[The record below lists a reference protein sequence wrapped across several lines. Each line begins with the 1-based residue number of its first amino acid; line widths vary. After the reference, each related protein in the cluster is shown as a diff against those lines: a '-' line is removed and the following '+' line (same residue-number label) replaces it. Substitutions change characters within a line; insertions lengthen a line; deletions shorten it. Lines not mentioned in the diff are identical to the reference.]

1 MTFSSSTRE
10 QDNDRLPFRTKL
22 IYGLA
27 DWGNTTTTTI
37 VGFFFLFFLTDIALL
52 PARYT
57 VPVLLIGTIWDAIND
72 PLIGVFADKVHTRWG
87 RRRPF
92 FLIGAI
98 PFGLAFMMLWWVPP
112 FVNPLMLM
120 GYYTIAYILFDTAF
134 TFVVVPYGALT
145 PELTSNYDER
155 TRLTGYRM
163 AVSMAGGLI
172 AAISV
177 PIFADLFATPR
188 TGYLV
193 MAVVFG
199 LLAMIPY
206 FVLFFSIKERYTER
220 QSSPISLV
228 NSFLLTWKNRAFRY
242 AAGIY
247 ITSWMTVAL
256 VAALFQY
263 YVTYWMGMA
272 NQLEYLLGLVQFSA
286 LLCIPIIVA
295 MSGKYGKT
303 RTYIIGIIWWIF
315 AMLALSFLPSSAHT
329 LGYIIAALAGL
340 GIAAAH
346 VIPWSIL
353 PDVIDQDELETGSRR
368 EGTYYGF
375 LVFLQKS
382 GTALALAGIP
392 MVLSLT
398 GYIPHEVQNVNTL
411 NAIRFMIGGVP
422 AILLSLSIFFAWK
435 FPISREKFLI
445 LRREI
450 DALHSSERTS

>member
-1 MTFSSSTRE
+1 MTLSSSTRE
-10 QDNDRLPFRTKL
+10 QEIDRLPFRTKL

-112 FVNPLMLM
+112 FTNPLMLM
-120 GYYTIAYILFDTAF
+120 GYYTLAYILFDTTF

-145 PELTSNYDER
+145 PELTSNYNER

-177 PIFADLFATPR
+177 PIFADLFTTPR
-188 TGYLV
+188 TGYLI

-199 LLAMIPY
+199 VLAMIPY
-206 FVLFFSIKERYTER
+206 FVLFFGIKERYSQR
-220 QSSPISLV
+220 QSSQLSLV
-228 NSFLLTWKNRAFRY
+228 KSFLLTWKNRAFRY

-256 VAALFQY
+256 VSALFQY

-272 NQLEYLLGLVQFSA
+272 DQLEYLLGLVQFTA

-295 MSGKYGKT
+295 MSDKLGKT
-303 RTYIIGIIWWIF
+303 RAYIIGIIWWIL
-315 AMLALSFLPSSAHT
+315 AMLALSFLPSNAHT

-382 GTALALAGIP
+382 GTALMLAVIP

-398 GYIPHEVQNVNTL
+398 GYIPNEVQNTNTL

-435 FPISREKFLI
+435 FPITREKFVI
-445 LRREI
+445 LRRDI
-450 DALHSSERTS
+450 DALHSSDKTS